1 VKGRNDGR
9 KEGRNVGTKENG
21 LVCVCVLSMMEGS
34 SEWKENGL
42 VCVCFEYDG
51 ALVVR
56 PH

>member
-1 VKGRNDGR
+1 MKGRNDGR